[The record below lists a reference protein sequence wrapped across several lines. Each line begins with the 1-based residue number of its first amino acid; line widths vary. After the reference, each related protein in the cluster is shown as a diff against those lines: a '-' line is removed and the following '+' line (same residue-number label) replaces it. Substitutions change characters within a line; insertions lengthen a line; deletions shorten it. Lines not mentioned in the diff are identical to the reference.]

1 MDRNTVIVA
10 SKNFTLAYKIK
21 LAIGDKH
28 NIIHIFPNMTKPTNQ
43 IIISSPQEKH
53 LFDQQILII
62 HQNLSIITIRSLILK
77 QLICKPKFFKCFIGI
92 DPGKSIGT
100 ALLIEGEVITS
111 NTFSSMRKL
120 IIWISNKIKEIQ
132 YHQLVIRIG
141 DGGGADRNYEILNS
155 IIKQFSEIS
164 VIELVN
170 EVNTSVRR
178 DGKIPIHEE
187 AAILIAK
194 RSGKILNFK

>member
-1 MDRNTVIVA
+1 
-10 SKNFTLAYKIK
+10 
-21 LAIGDKH
+21 
-28 NIIHIFPNMTKPTNQ
+28 
-43 IIISSPQEKH
+43 
-53 LFDQQILII
+53 
-62 HQNLSIITIRSLILK
+62 
-77 QLICKPKFFKCFIGI
+77 
-92 DPGKSIGT
+92 
-100 ALLIEGEVITS
+100 TS